1 VRIALF
7 GGTFDPIHN
16 AHLTVAREALV
27 HCGLDE
33 VLFIPNAIPP
43 HKVNLMIT
51 PFADRYQMVELA
63 CAGQPGFVASRIEED
78 TRQSYSIHTIERVR
92 AERPKDTLSFLIGA
106 DAFAEIAT
114 WYRWRDVLALVEFIV
129 VTRPGHEYAVPEG
142 SRVRRLETV
151 ALPISSSEIR
161 EQLGRG
167 EQPAS
172 LPTAVL
178 TYIRGRGLYGSPG
191 TADQ

>member
-7 GGTFDPIHN
+7 GGTFDPIHD

-43 HKVNLMIT
+43 HKANLMVA
-51 PFADRYQMVELA
+51 PFEDRFRMVELA

-78 TRQSYSIHTIERVR
+78 TRQSYSVHTIEKVR
-92 AERPKDTLSFLIGA
+92 GERPGDNLSFLIGA

-129 VTRPGHEYAVPEG
+129 VTRPGHDYAVPDG
-142 SRVRRLETV
+142 ARVRRLETV
-151 ALPISSSEIR
+151 ALPVSSSEIR

-167 EQPAS
+167 EKPGS
-172 LPTAVL
+172 VPPAVL
-178 TYIRGRGLYGSPG
+178 AYIGERGLYGSPG
-191 TADQ
+191 TAVK

>member
-1 VRIALF
+1 MRIALF
-7 GGTFDPIHN
+7 GGTFDPIHD

-43 HKVNLMIT
+43 HKVNLMVA
-51 PFADRYQMVELA
+51 PFEDRFRMVELA
-63 CAGQPGFVASRIEED
+63 CAGQPGFVASRIEEA

-92 AERPKDTLSFLIGA
+92 TERPGDNLSFLIGA

-129 VTRPGHEYAVPEG
+129 VTRPGHDYEVPEG
-142 SRVRRLETV
+142 ARVRRLATV

-167 EQPAS
+167 EKPGS
-172 LPTAVL
+172 LPAAVL
-178 TYIRGRGLYGSPG
+178 AYIGERRLYGSPG
-191 TADQ
+191 TANQ